1 MKLAPVEKEL
11 RKFKRSIVHKI
22 VHTGQHYDYK
32 LSRIFFKDLELPKPD
47 IYLGVGSGSHSEQT
61 ARIMHRFEE
70 VVFKE
75 RPDLVIVFGD
85 VNSTLACSL
94 VCSKILYENNTVP
107 VAHVEAGLR
116 SFDRTMPEEINR
128 IVTDNLS
135 RYLFVTEKAGVD
147 NLNKEGISKNR
158 IFLVGDTMIDS
169 LMMYKKKF
177 RRKAIFKKYEV
188 TPGRFALVT
197 IHRPVNVDNSKSL
210 KKVISILK
218 KASLMTGSADP
229 KFKIL
234 FPIHPRTKKM
244 LGKFG
249 FNKEFR
255 KSGNIVLT
263 DPIGYSEFIGLLMRS
278 KFVVT
283 DSGGIQ
289 EEATFLKIPC
299 LTLRDSFERPETI
312 SAGSNTLCGLD
323 EKLVLGKVKEIMSGK
338 YKTRKIPK
346 LMDGK
351 AARRI
356 SKVILSK

>member
-11 RKFKRSIVHKI
+11 RKFKRRIIHKI

-32 LSRIFFKDLELPKPD
+32 LSRIFFKDLELPRPD

-61 ARIMHRFEE
+61 ALIMHRFEE
-70 VVFKE
+70 VVIKE

-94 VCSKILYENNTVP
+94 VCSKIYYENSSIP

-135 RYLFVTEKAGVD
+135 KYLFVTEKAGVD
-147 NLNKEGISKNR
+147 NLYKEGISKDK

-169 LMMYKKKF
+169 LITFRKKF
-177 RRKAIFKKYEV
+177 RGTDILKKYSV
-188 TPGRFALVT
+188 SPGRYTLVT
-197 IHRPVNVDNSKSL
+197 VHRPVNVDNKKNL

-218 KASLMTGSADP
+218 KTSRLTGSADP
-229 KFKIL
+229 EFKIL

-244 LGKFG
+244 LRKFG
-249 FNKEFR
+249 FNKEFK
-255 KSGNIVLT
+255 KSGNIILT
-263 DPIGYSEFIGLLMRS
+263 DPIGYPEFIGLLMRS
-278 KFVVT
+278 KFVIT

-289 EEATFLKIPC
+289 EEATFLKKPC

-312 SAGSNTLCGLD
+312 STGSNTLCRLD
-323 EKLVLGKVKEIMSGK
+323 EKLVLRKVKEIISGK
-338 YKTRKIPK
+338 YKTSKIPK

-351 AARRI
+351 AAGRI
-356 SKVILSK
+356 LKVILSN